1 VNSVNPFRIQ
11 GQKTVAF
18 EIVEALGRA
27 PDVHCI
33 PVGNAGNITATWL
46 GYREAAELGLTATR
60 PAMRGFQAAGAAP
73 LVHGQPVPRPSTIAT
88 AIRIGRPASAAGARQ
103 AVAESGGGLAAV
115 TDRQILAAYRL
126 LAREEGV
133 FVEMAS
139 AASVAGLLT
148 LAAQGSLAPGS
159 LVVAT
164 LTGNGLKDPDW
175 AVAGAP
181 PPVRVPADVRQ
192 AAHALDLA

>member
-1 VNSVNPFRIQ
+1 
-11 GQKTVAF
+11 
-18 EIVEALGRA
+18 
-27 PDVHCI
+27 
-33 PVGNAGNITATWL
+33 
-46 GYREAAELGLTATR
+46 
-60 PAMRGFQAAGAAP
+60 
-73 LVHGQPVPRPSTIAT
+73 VPRPSTIAT

-139 AASVAGLLT
+139 AASVAGLLDAN
-148 LAAQGSLAPGS
+148 LPRGRR
-159 LVVAT
+159 VVCT
-164 LTGNGLKDPDW
+164 VTGNGLKDPDW

-181 PPVRVPADVRQ
+181 PPVRIPADVRQ